1 MDQMKNFSQR
11 MAELMEQMTE
21 SGQIIEQ
28 EDVIRRTRADW
39 PAEFEE
45 YRDKATIDG
54 CRAAYKNHLKSM
66 KGPRRDPEQLEFN
79 GMAMPRLLTIP
90 MDGAGSFGYLSTYHA
105 TWEQRLQHTAE
116 VTKNF
121 ERVRDSLRA
130 ENEAFDEFEPIMK
143 DNPEMTF
150 GDAIRIMGDAA

>member
-1 MDQMKNFSQR
+1 MEPMKNFSER
-11 MAELMEQMTE
+11 MAELMERMTE
-21 SGQIIEQ
+21 NGEIMVQ

-39 PAEFEE
+39 PLEFED
-45 YRDKATIDG
+45 YREKATIDG

-79 GMAMPRLLTIP
+79 GMSMPRLLTIP
-90 MDGAGSFGYLSTYHA
+90 MDGAGSFGYLSTHHA

-130 ENEAFDEFEPIMK
+130 ENEAFDEFEPLMK